1 MGEFRMPSLG
11 ADMETGKLVEWLV
24 VPGQRV
30 RRGDIVAMVE
40 TQKGLFEV
48 EIFAD
53 GVMGELLVQPGQT
66 VPVGTILATM
76 DNGAAGEGDIPVA
89 AAAPQ
94 TGAEQPPPA
103 EVSTAAPAAAESAAK
118 PPAQPA
124 AASRIASSPSARQLA
139 RELGIDLATVTGT
152 GPHGAIGRGD
162 VEAAARAAGRL
173 PAPDETAAPV
183 STPSTPAEPPAEPV
197 AATPAPNAAAAAM
210 RKAIA
215 AAVSRS
221 NREIPHYY
229 LETEIDLSKPLQ
241 WLGEEN
247 RKRSMRERILPVALL
262 VKATALALREVPELN
277 GLWQN
282 DQLEVRQ
289 DIHIG
294 FAVALRQGGLIA
306 PAVHHVDQL
315 GVDEV
320 MQRLADL
327 IERTRG
333 GHLRSSEL
341 TDATVS
347 VTSLGDR
354 GVRTVYGVI
363 YPPQVALVGFG
374 RISERPWAENGL
386 LGVRRCVTAT
396 LAADHRATD
405 GHQGS
410 LFLEA
415 LTRHLHLPEA
425 L

>member
-53 GVMGELLVQPGQT
+53 GVMGELLIQPGQT
-66 VPVGTILATM
+66 VPVGTLLATI
-76 DNGAAGEGDIPVA
+76 DNGTAGTGEQPPAPADAGAGRVAAQPEDA
-89 AAAPQ
+89 ASAAAPT
-94 TGAEQPPPA
+94 TGTSTPA
-103 EVSTAAPAAAESAAK
+103 PVTTPG
-118 PPAQPA
+118 
-124 AASRIASSPSARQLA
+124 RIASSPSARQLA
-139 RELGIDLATVTGT
+139 LELGVDLATVTGT

-162 VEAAARAAGRL
+162 VEAAARDAGAKP
-173 PAPDETAAPV
+173 PAPVEPVSPAQAEPSAEKAADKPAPTAAMK
-183 STPSTPAEPPAEPV
+183 
-197 AATPAPNAAAAAM
+197 AM
-210 RKAIA
+210 RQAIA

-229 LETEIDLSKPLQ
+229 LESEIDLSRPLK
-241 WLGEEN
+241 WLEEEN
-247 RKRSMRERILPVALL
+247 RKRSLRERILPVALL
-262 VKATALALREVPELN
+262 VKAVALALREVPELN
-277 GLWQN
+277 GFWQN
-282 DQLEVRQ
+282 DQLEVRP

-294 FAVALRQGGLIA
+294 FALALRQGGLIS

-315 GVDEV
+315 GVGEV
-320 MQRLADL
+320 MERLVDL
-327 IERTRG
+327 IERTRT
-333 GHLRSSEL
+333 GHLRGSEM

-363 YPPQVALVGFG
+363 YPPQVALIGFG
-374 RISERPWAENGL
+374 RISERPWAEDGM

-405 GHQGS
+405 GHQGA

-415 LTRHLHLPEA
+415 LNRHLNLPET

>member
-66 VPVGTILATM
+66 VPVGTLLATI
-76 DNGAAGEGDIPVA
+76 DNGTDGAGEGA
-89 AAAPQ
+89 TAAP
-94 TGAEQPPPA
+94 TGIQAEQPPPA
-103 EVSTAAPAAAESAAK
+103 AAESAPEPA
-118 PPAQPA
+118 AQPA
-124 AASRIASSPSARQLA
+124 AGHRIASSPSARQLA

-173 PAPDETAAPV
+173 PAPDEPVAPV
-183 STPSTPAEPPAEPV
+183 SAPSPPAEP
-197 AATPAPNAAAAAM
+197 APSAAAAAM

-241 WLGEEN
+241 WLEEEN

-262 VKATALALREVPELN
+262 VKAVALALREVPELN
-277 GLWQN
+277 GFWQN

-315 GVDEV
+315 GVGEV

-341 TDATVS
+341 TDATMS

-405 GHQGS
+405 GHQGA

>member
-66 VPVGTILATM
+66 VPVGTLLATI
-76 DNGAAGEGDIPVA
+76 DNGTAGAGEGA
-89 AAAPQ
+89 TAAP
-94 TGAEQPPPA
+94 TGIQAEQPPPA
-103 EVSTAAPAAAESAAK
+103 AAPVAAESA
-118 PPAQPA
+118 PEPA

-173 PAPDETAAPV
+173 PAPDEPVAPV
-183 STPSTPAEPPAEPV
+183 SAPSPPAEPAPAPASAQPTASA
-197 AATPAPNAAAAAM
+197 AATAM

-241 WLGEEN
+241 WLEEEN

-277 GLWQN
+277 GFWQN

-315 GVDEV
+315 GVGEV

-341 TDATVS
+341 TDATMS

-405 GHQGS
+405 GHQGA

>member
-66 VPVGTILATM
+66 VPVGTVLATI
-76 DNGAAGEGDIPVA
+76 DNGVAGTGEKPPAPTDA
-89 AAAPQ
+89 AAARA
-94 TGAEQPPPA
+94 GAEPK
-103 EVSTAAPAAAESAAK
+103 TAPAPAAT
-118 PPAQPA
+118 PG
-124 AASRIASSPSARQLA
+124 RIACSPSARQLA
-139 RELGIDLATVTGT
+139 LELGVDLATVTGT

-162 VEAAARAAGRL
+162 VEAAARDSGAKPLA
-173 PAPDETAAPV
+173 
-183 STPSTPAEPPAEPV
+183 PAEPV
-197 AATPAPNAAAAAM
+197 SPAPAEPSAEKAADKPAPTAAM
-210 RKAIA
+210 KAMRQAIA

-229 LETEIDLSKPLQ
+229 LESEIDLSRPLK
-241 WLGEEN
+241 WLEEEN
-247 RKRSMRERILPVALL
+247 RKRSLRERILPVALL
-262 VKATALALREVPELN
+262 VKAVALALREVPELN
-277 GLWQN
+277 GFWQN
-282 DQLEVRQ
+282 DQLEVRP

-294 FAVALRQGGLIA
+294 FAVALRQGGLIS

-315 GVDEV
+315 GVGEV
-320 MQRLADL
+320 MERLVDL
-327 IERTRG
+327 IERTRT
-333 GHLRSSEL
+333 GHLRGSEM

-363 YPPQVALVGFG
+363 YPPQVALIGFG
-374 RISERPWAENGL
+374 RISERPWAEDGM

-405 GHQGS
+405 GHQGA

-415 LTRHLHLPEA
+415 LNRHLNLPET

>member
-66 VPVGTILATM
+66 VPVGTVLATI
-76 DNGAAGEGDIPVA
+76 DNGVAGTGEKPPAPTDA
-89 AAAPQ
+89 AAARA
-94 TGAEQPPPA
+94 GAEPK
-103 EVSTAAPAAAESAAK
+103 TAPAPAAT
-118 PPAQPA
+118 PG
-124 AASRIASSPSARQLA
+124 RIACSPSARQLA
-139 RELGIDLATVTGT
+139 LELGVDLATVTGT

-162 VEAAARAAGRL
+162 VEAVARAAGTRPSAPIEPVS
-173 PAPDETAAPV
+173 PAPAAPAAEKAADKPAPTAAMK
-183 STPSTPAEPPAEPV
+183 
-197 AATPAPNAAAAAM
+197 AM
-210 RKAIA
+210 RQAIA

-229 LETEIDLSKPLQ
+229 MESEIDLSRPLK
-241 WLGEEN
+241 WLEEEN
-247 RKRSMRERILPVALL
+247 RKRSLRERILPVALL
-262 VKATALALREVPELN
+262 VKAVALALREVPELN
-277 GLWQN
+277 GFWQN
-282 DQLEVRQ
+282 DQLEVRP

-294 FAVALRQGGLIA
+294 FAVALRQGGLIS

-315 GVDEV
+315 GVGEV
-320 MQRLADL
+320 MERLFDL
-327 IERTRG
+327 IERTRT
-333 GHLRSSEL
+333 GHLRGSEM

-363 YPPQVALVGFG
+363 YPPQVALIGFG
-374 RISERPWAENGL
+374 RISERPWAEDGM

-405 GHQGS
+405 GHQGAI
-410 LFLEA
+410 FLEA
-415 LTRHLHLPEA
+415 LNHHLNLPET

>member
-66 VPVGTILATM
+66 VPVGTLLATI
-76 DNGAAGEGDIPVA
+76 DNGAAGAGEGA
-89 AAAPQ
+89 TAAP
-94 TGAEQPPPA
+94 TGIQAEQPPPA
-103 EVSTAAPAAAESAAK
+103 AAPVAAESA
-118 PPAQPA
+118 PEPA

-139 RELGIDLATVTGT
+139 RELGIDLATVKGT

-162 VEAAARAAGRL
+162 VEAAARTAGRL
-173 PAPDETAAPV
+173 PAPDEPAAPV
-183 STPSTPAEPPAEPV
+183 SAPSPPAAPAPAPAPAQPAPSA
-197 AATPAPNAAAAAM
+197 AATAM

-241 WLGEEN
+241 WLEEEN

-277 GLWQN
+277 GFWQN

-315 GVDEV
+315 GVGEV

-341 TDATVS
+341 TDATMS

-405 GHQGS
+405 GHQGA

>member
-66 VPVGTILATM
+66 VPVGTVLATI
-76 DNGAAGEGDIPVA
+76 DNGSAGTGEKPPAPADMVA
-89 AAAPQ
+89 GRP
-94 TGAEQPPPA
+94 GAEPK
-103 EVSTAAPAAAESAAK
+103 TAPAPAAT
-118 PPAQPA
+118 PG
-124 AASRIASSPSARQLA
+124 RIACSPSARQLA
-139 RELGIDLATVTGT
+139 LELGVDLATVTGT

-162 VEAAARAAGRL
+162 VEAAARAAGTKP
-173 PAPDETAAPV
+173 PA
-183 STPSTPAEPPAEPV
+183 PAEPV
-197 AATPAPNAAAAAM
+197 SPAQAEPSAEKATGKPAPTAAM
-210 RKAIA
+210 KAMRQAIA

-229 LETEIDLSKPLQ
+229 LESEIDLSRPLK
-241 WLGEEN
+241 WLEEEN
-247 RKRSMRERILPVALL
+247 RKRSLRERILPVALL
-262 VKATALALREVPELN
+262 VKAVALALREVPELN
-277 GLWQN
+277 GFWQN
-282 DQLEVRQ
+282 DQLEVRP

-294 FAVALRQGGLIA
+294 FAVALRQGGLIS

-315 GVDEV
+315 GVGEV
-320 MQRLADL
+320 MERLVDL
-327 IERTRG
+327 IERTRT
-333 GHLRSSEL
+333 GHLRGSEM

-363 YPPQVALVGFG
+363 YPPQVALIGFG
-374 RISERPWAENGL
+374 RISERPWAEDGM

-405 GHQGS
+405 GHQGA

-415 LTRHLHLPEA
+415 LNRHLNLPET

>member
-66 VPVGTILATM
+66 VPVGTLLATI
-76 DNGAAGEGDIPVA
+76 DNGTAGAGEGATAVPTG
-89 AAAPQ
+89 
-94 TGAEQPPPA
+94 TGAEQKPPA
-103 EVSTAAPAAAESAAK
+103 AAPAAAPVAAESA
-118 PPAQPA
+118 PEPA
-124 AASRIASSPSARQLA
+124 AGHRIASSPSARQLA
-139 RELGIDLATVTGT
+139 QELGIDLATVTGT

-173 PAPDETAAPV
+173 PAPDEPVAPV
-183 STPSTPAEPPAEPV
+183 SAPSPPAEP
-197 AATPAPNAAAAAM
+197 APSAAAAAM

-241 WLGEEN
+241 WLEEEN

-277 GLWQN
+277 GFWQN

-315 GVDEV
+315 GVGEV

-327 IERTRG
+327 IERTRS

-341 TDATVS
+341 TDATMS

-405 GHQGS
+405 GHQGA

>member
-66 VPVGTILATM
+66 VPVGTVLATI
-76 DNGAAGEGDIPVA
+76 DNGTAG
-89 AAAPQ
+89 
-94 TGAEQPPPA
+94 TGEQPPAPA
-103 EVSTAAPAAAESAAK
+103 DAAAGRAGAEPKTAPAPAAT
-118 PPAQPA
+118 PG
-124 AASRIASSPSARQLA
+124 RIACSPATPGRIACSPSARQLA
-139 RELGIDLATVTGT
+139 LELGVDLATVTGT

-162 VEAAARAAGRL
+162 VEAAARAAGTKPL
-173 PAPDETAAPV
+173 A
-183 STPSTPAEPPAEPV
+183 PAEPV
-197 AATPAPNAAAAAM
+197 SPAQAEPSAEKAADKPAPTAAM
-210 RKAIA
+210 KAMRQAIA

-229 LETEIDLSKPLQ
+229 LESEIDLSRPLK
-241 WLGEEN
+241 WLEEEN
-247 RKRSMRERILPVALL
+247 RKRSLRERILPVALL
-262 VKATALALREVPELN
+262 VKAVALALREVPELN
-277 GLWQN
+277 GFWQN
-282 DQLEVRQ
+282 DQLEVRP

-294 FAVALRQGGLIA
+294 FAVALRQGGLIS

-315 GVDEV
+315 GVGEV
-320 MQRLADL
+320 MERLVDL
-327 IERTRG
+327 IERTRT
-333 GHLRSSEL
+333 GHLRGSEM

-363 YPPQVALVGFG
+363 YPPQVALIGFG
-374 RISERPWAENGL
+374 RISERPWAEDGM

-405 GHQGS
+405 GHQGA

-415 LTRHLHLPEA
+415 LNRHLNLPET

>member
-1 MGEFRMPSLG
+1 PSLG

-40 TQKGLFEV
+40 TQKGLFEA
-48 EIFAD
+48 ESFAD

-66 VPVGTILATM
+66 VPVGTVLATI
-76 DNGAAGEGDIPVA
+76 DNGTAGTGEKPPAPPDA
-89 AAAPQ
+89 AAARA
-94 TGAEQPPPA
+94 GAEP
-103 EVSTAAPAAAESAAK
+103 ETAASVPTTGTSALAPAAT
-118 PPAQPA
+118 PG
-124 AASRIASSPSARQLA
+124 RIACSPSARQLA
-139 RELGIDLATVTGT
+139 LELGVDLATVTGT

-162 VEAAARAAGRL
+162 VEAAARAAGTKP
-173 PAPDETAAPV
+173 PAAAAPV
-183 STPSTPAEPPAEPV
+183 SPAQAEPSAEK
-197 AATPAPNAAAAAM
+197 AADKPAPTAAM
-210 RKAIA
+210 KAMRQAIA

-229 LETEIDLSKPLQ
+229 LESEIDLSRPLK
-241 WLGEEN
+241 WLEEEN
-247 RKRSMRERILPVALL
+247 RKRSLRERILPVALL
-262 VKATALALREVPELN
+262 VKAVALALREVPELN
-277 GLWQN
+277 GFWQD
-282 DQLEVRQ
+282 DQLEVRP

-294 FAVALRQGGLIA
+294 FAVALRQGGLIS

-315 GVDEV
+315 GVGEV
-320 MQRLADL
+320 MERLVDL
-327 IERTRG
+327 IERTRT
-333 GHLRSSEL
+333 GHLRGSEM

-363 YPPQVALVGFG
+363 YPPQVALIGFG
-374 RISERPWAENGL
+374 RISERPWAEDGM

-405 GHQGS
+405 GHQGA

-415 LTRHLHLPEA
+415 LNRHLNLPET

>member
-66 VPVGTILATM
+66 VPVGTLLATI
-76 DNGAAGEGDIPVA
+76 DNGADGAGEGA
-89 AAAPQ
+89 TAAP
-94 TGAEQPPPA
+94 TGIQAEQPPPA
-103 EVSTAAPAAAESAAK
+103 AAPVAAESA
-118 PPAQPA
+118 PEPA

-173 PAPDETAAPV
+173 PAPDEPVAPV
-183 STPSTPAEPPAEPV
+183 SAPSPPAEP
-197 AATPAPNAAAAAM
+197 APSAAAAAM

-241 WLGEEN
+241 WLEEEN

-277 GLWQN
+277 GFWQY

-315 GVDEV
+315 GVGEV

-341 TDATVS
+341 TDATMS

-405 GHQGS
+405 GHQGA

>member
-66 VPVGTILATM
+66 VPVGTVLATI
-76 DNGAAGEGDIPVA
+76 DNGTAGTGEKPPAPTDA
-89 AAAPQ
+89 AAARA
-94 TGAEQPPPA
+94 GAEP
-103 EVSTAAPAAAESAAK
+103 ETAASVPTTGTSALAPAAT
-118 PPAQPA
+118 PG
-124 AASRIASSPSARQLA
+124 RIACSPSARQLA
-139 RELGIDLATVTGT
+139 LELGVDLATVTGT

-162 VEAAARAAGRL
+162 VEAAARAAGTRP
-173 PAPDETAAPV
+173 PAPVESVSPV
-183 STPSTPAEPPAEPV
+183 PAEPPAEK
-197 AATPAPNAAAAAM
+197 AAGKTAPTAAM
-210 RKAIA
+210 KAMRQAIA

-229 LETEIDLSKPLQ
+229 LESEIDLSRPLK
-241 WLGEEN
+241 WLEEEN
-247 RKRSMRERILPVALL
+247 RKRSLRERILPVALL
-262 VKATALALREVPELN
+262 VKAVALALREVPELN
-277 GLWQN
+277 GFWQN
-282 DQLEVRQ
+282 DQLEVRP

-294 FAVALRQGGLIA
+294 FAVALRQGGLIS

-315 GVDEV
+315 GVGEV
-320 MQRLADL
+320 MERLVDL
-327 IERTRG
+327 IERTRT
-333 GHLRSSEL
+333 GHLRGSEM

-363 YPPQVALVGFG
+363 YPPQVALIGFG
-374 RISERPWAENGL
+374 RISERPWAEDGM

-405 GHQGS
+405 GHQGA

-415 LTRHLHLPEA
+415 LNRHLNLPET

>member
-66 VPVGTILATM
+66 VPVGTLLATI
-76 DNGAAGEGDIPVA
+76 DNGTAGAGEGATAVPTG
-89 AAAPQ
+89 
-94 TGAEQPPPA
+94 TGAEQKP
-103 EVSTAAPAAAESAAK
+103 PAAAPVAAESE
-118 PPAQPA
+118 PEPA
-124 AASRIASSPSARQLA
+124 AGHRIASSPSARQLA

-173 PAPDETAAPV
+173 PAPDEPVAPV
-183 STPSTPAEPPAEPV
+183 SAPSPPAEPAPAPAPAQPAPSA
-197 AATPAPNAAAAAM
+197 AATAM

-229 LETEIDLSKPLQ
+229 LETEIDLGKPLQ
-241 WLGEEN
+241 WLKERN
-247 RKRSMRERILPVALL
+247 RKRSMRERILPGAL
-262 VKATALALREVPELN
+262 VGEAAALALREVPELN
-277 GLWQN
+277 GFWQN

-315 GVDEV
+315 GVGEV

-341 TDATVS
+341 TDATMS

-405 GHQGS
+405 GHQGA

>member
-66 VPVGTILATM
+66 VPVGTLLATI
-76 DNGAAGEGDIPVA
+76 DNGTAG
-89 AAAPQ
+89 
-94 TGAEQPPPA
+94 TGE
-103 EVSTAAPAAAESAAK
+103 K
-118 PPAQPA
+118 PPAPTDSAAGRAKAEPETAASALTTGTSAPSPA
-124 AASRIASSPSARQLA
+124 ATPGRIASSPSARQLA
-139 RELGIDLATVTGT
+139 LELGIDLAKVTGT

-162 VEAAARAAGRL
+162 VEAAARAAGTKP
-173 PAPDETAAPV
+173 PAA
-183 STPSTPAEPPAEPV
+183 AEPV
-197 AATPAPNAAAAAM
+197 SPAPTEPSAEKAAGKPAPTAAM
-210 RKAIA
+210 KAMRQAIA

-241 WLGEEN
+241 WLKEEN
-247 RKRSMRERILPVALL
+247 SKRSLRERILPVALL
-262 VKATALALREVPELN
+262 VKAVALALREVPELN
-277 GLWQN
+277 GFWQN
-282 DQLEVRQ
+282 DQLEVRP

-315 GVDEV
+315 GVGEV
-320 MQRLADL
+320 MERLADL

-341 TDATVS
+341 TDATMS

-374 RISERPWAENGL
+374 CIGERPWAEDGM

-405 GHQGS
+405 GHQGA

>member
-11 ADMETGKLVEWLV
+11 ADMEIGKLVEWLV

-48 EIFAD
+48 EIFTD

-76 DNGAAGEGDIPVA
+76 DNGAAGAGEGA
-89 AAAPQ
+89 TAM
-94 TGAEQPPPA
+94 PPPA
-103 EVSTAAPAAAESAAK
+103 AAPAAAEPAAK

-173 PAPDETAAPV
+173 PAPGE
-183 STPSTPAEPPAEPV
+183 PAEPS
-197 AATPAPNAAAAAM
+197 PAPASAKPAPSAAAAAM
-210 RKAIA
+210 RQAIA

-241 WLGEEN
+241 WLKEEN

-277 GLWQN
+277 GFWQN

-315 GVDEV
+315 GVGEV

-405 GHQGS
+405 GHQGA

>member
-66 VPVGTILATM
+66 VPVGTVLATI
-76 DNGAAGEGDIPVA
+76 DNGTAG
-89 AAAPQ
+89 
-94 TGAEQPPPA
+94 TGEQPPAPTDAATGRVGA
-103 EVSTAAPAAAESAAK
+103 EPETAASALTTGTSTPAPAAT
-118 PPAQPA
+118 PG
-124 AASRIASSPSARQLA
+124 RIACSPSARQLA
-139 RELGIDLATVTGT
+139 LELGVDLATVTGT

-162 VEAAARAAGRL
+162 VEAAARDAGAKPPAPVEPVSPAQAEPSAEKAAGK
-173 PAPDETAAPV
+173 PAPTAAMK
-183 STPSTPAEPPAEPV
+183 
-197 AATPAPNAAAAAM
+197 AM
-210 RKAIA
+210 RQAIA

-229 LETEIDLSKPLQ
+229 LESEIDLSRPLK
-241 WLGEEN
+241 WLEEEN
-247 RKRSMRERILPVALL
+247 RKRSLRERILPVALL
-262 VKATALALREVPELN
+262 VKAVALALREVPELN
-277 GLWQN
+277 GFWQN
-282 DQLEVRQ
+282 DQLEVRP

-294 FAVALRQGGLIA
+294 FAVALRQGGLIS

-315 GVDEV
+315 GVGEV
-320 MQRLADL
+320 MERLVDL
-327 IERTRG
+327 IERTRT
-333 GHLRSSEL
+333 GHLRGSEM

-363 YPPQVALVGFG
+363 YPPQVALIGFG
-374 RISERPWAENGL
+374 RISERPWAEDGM

-405 GHQGS
+405 GHQGA

-415 LTRHLHLPEA
+415 LNRHLNLPET

>member
-1 MGEFRMPSLG
+1 M
-11 ADMETGKLVEWLV
+11 
-24 VPGQRV
+24 
-30 RRGDIVAMVE
+30 
-40 TQKGLFEV
+40 
-48 EIFAD
+48 
-53 GVMGELLVQPGQT
+53 
-66 VPVGTILATM
+66 PVGTLLATI
-76 DNGAAGEGDIPVA
+76 DNGTDGAGEGA
-89 AAAPQ
+89 TAAP
-94 TGAEQPPPA
+94 TGIQAEQPPPA
-103 EVSTAAPAAAESAAK
+103 AAPVAAESA
-118 PPAQPA
+118 PEPA

-139 RELGIDLATVTGT
+139 QELGIDLATVTGT

-173 PAPDETAAPV
+173 PAPDEPVAPV
-183 STPSTPAEPPAEPV
+183 SAPSPPAEP
-197 AATPAPNAAAAAM
+197 APSAAAAAM

-241 WLGEEN
+241 WLEEEN

-277 GLWQN
+277 GFWQN

-315 GVDEV
+315 GVGEV

-341 TDATVS
+341 TDATMS

-405 GHQGS
+405 GHQGA

>member
-66 VPVGTILATM
+66 VPVGTLLATI
-76 DNGAAGEGDIPVA
+76 DNGTAG
-89 AAAPQ
+89 
-94 TGAEQPPPA
+94 TGE
-103 EVSTAAPAAAESAAK
+103 K
-118 PPAQPA
+118 PPAPTDAATARADAQPET
-124 AASRIASSPSARQLA
+124 AASVPTTGTSAPAPTATPGRIACSPSARQLA
-139 RELGIDLATVTGT
+139 LELGVDLATVTGT

-162 VEAAARAAGRL
+162 VEAAARAAGTKP
-173 PAPDETAAPV
+173 PAPVEPVSPAQAEPSAEKAADKPAPTAAMK
-183 STPSTPAEPPAEPV
+183 
-197 AATPAPNAAAAAM
+197 AM
-210 RKAIA
+210 RQAIA

-229 LETEIDLSKPLQ
+229 LESEIDLSRPLK
-241 WLGEEN
+241 WLEEEN
-247 RKRSMRERILPVALL
+247 RKRSLRERILPVALL
-262 VKATALALREVPELN
+262 VKAVALALREVPELN
-277 GLWQN
+277 GFWQN
-282 DQLEVRQ
+282 DQLEVRP

-294 FAVALRQGGLIA
+294 FAVALRQGGLIS

-315 GVDEV
+315 GVGEV
-320 MQRLADL
+320 MERLVDL
-327 IERTRG
+327 IERTRT
-333 GHLRSSEL
+333 GHLRGSEM

-363 YPPQVALVGFG
+363 YPPQVALIGFG
-374 RISERPWAENGL
+374 RISERPWAEDGM

-405 GHQGS
+405 GHQGA

-415 LTRHLHLPEA
+415 LNRHLNLPET

>member
-66 VPVGTILATM
+66 VPVGTVLATI
-76 DNGAAGEGDIPVA
+76 DNGTAG
-89 AAAPQ
+89 
-94 TGAEQPPPA
+94 TGE
-103 EVSTAAPAAAESAAK
+103 K
-118 PPAQPA
+118 PPAPTDAATARADAQPET
-124 AASRIASSPSARQLA
+124 AASVPTTGTSAPAPTATPGRIACSPSARQLA
-139 RELGIDLATVTGT
+139 LELGVDLATVTGT

-162 VEAAARAAGRL
+162 VEAAARAAGTRP
-173 PAPDETAAPV
+173 PA
-183 STPSTPAEPPAEPV
+183 PAEPV
-197 AATPAPNAAAAAM
+197 SPAQAEPSAEKAAGKPAPTAAM
-210 RKAIA
+210 KAMRQAIA

-229 LETEIDLSKPLQ
+229 LESEIDLSRPLK
-241 WLGEEN
+241 WLEEEN
-247 RKRSMRERILPVALL
+247 RKRSLRERILPVALL
-262 VKATALALREVPELN
+262 VKAVALALREVPELN
-277 GLWQN
+277 GFWQN
-282 DQLEVRQ
+282 DQLEVRP

-294 FAVALRQGGLIA
+294 FAVALRQGGLIS

-315 GVDEV
+315 GVGEV
-320 MQRLADL
+320 MERLVDL
-327 IERTRG
+327 IERTRT
-333 GHLRSSEL
+333 GHLRGSEM

-363 YPPQVALVGFG
+363 YPPQVALIGFG
-374 RISERPWAENGL
+374 RISERPWAEDGM

-405 GHQGS
+405 GHQGA

-415 LTRHLHLPEA
+415 LNRHLNLPET

>member
-66 VPVGTILATM
+66 VPVGTLLATI
-76 DNGAAGEGDIPVA
+76 DNGTAG
-89 AAAPQ
+89 
-94 TGAEQPPPA
+94 TGEQPP
-103 EVSTAAPAAAESAAK
+103 APADAAAGRVAAQPEDAASAAV
-118 PPAQPA
+118 PTTGTSAPAPTA
-124 AASRIASSPSARQLA
+124 TPGRIACSPSARQLA
-139 RELGIDLATVTGT
+139 LELGVDLATVTGT

-162 VEAAARAAGRL
+162 VEAAARDAGAKP
-173 PAPDETAAPV
+173 PAPVEPV
-183 STPSTPAEPPAEPV
+183 SPAQAEPSAEK
-197 AATPAPNAAAAAM
+197 AADKPAPNAAMKAM
-210 RKAIA
+210 RQAIA

-229 LETEIDLSKPLQ
+229 LESEIDLSRPLK
-241 WLGEEN
+241 WLEEEN
-247 RKRSMRERILPVALL
+247 RKRSLRERILPVALL
-262 VKATALALREVPELN
+262 VKAVALALREVPELN
-277 GLWQN
+277 GFWQN
-282 DQLEVRQ
+282 DQLEVRP

-294 FAVALRQGGLIA
+294 FAVALRQGGLIS

-315 GVDEV
+315 GVGEV
-320 MQRLADL
+320 MERLVDL
-327 IERTRG
+327 IERTRT
-333 GHLRSSEL
+333 GHLRGSEM

-363 YPPQVALVGFG
+363 YPPQVALIGFG
-374 RISERPWAENGL
+374 RISERPWAEDGM

-405 GHQGS
+405 GHQGA

-415 LTRHLHLPEA
+415 LNRHLNLPET

>member
-1 MGEFRMPSLG
+1 
-11 ADMETGKLVEWLV
+11 
-24 VPGQRV
+24 
-30 RRGDIVAMVE
+30 
-40 TQKGLFEV
+40 
-48 EIFAD
+48 
-53 GVMGELLVQPGQT
+53 
-66 VPVGTILATM
+66 
-76 DNGAAGEGDIPVA
+76 
-89 AAAPQ
+89 
-94 TGAEQPPPA
+94 
-103 EVSTAAPAAAESAAK
+103 
-118 PPAQPA
+118 
-124 AASRIASSPSARQLA
+124 
-139 RELGIDLATVTGT
+139 
-152 GPHGAIGRGD
+152 
-162 VEAAARAAGRL
+162 
-173 PAPDETAAPV
+173 
-183 STPSTPAEPPAEPV
+183 
-197 AATPAPNAAAAAM
+197 M

-241 WLGEEN
+241 WLEEEN

-277 GLWQN
+277 GFWQN

-315 GVDEV
+315 GVGEV

-327 IERTRG
+327 IERTRS

-341 TDATVS
+341 TDATMS

-405 GHQGS
+405 GHQGA

>member
-66 VPVGTILATM
+66 VPVGTVLATI
-76 DNGAAGEGDIPVA
+76 DNGVAGTGEKLPAPADA
-89 AAAPQ
+89 AAARA
-94 TGAEQPPPA
+94 GAEPK
-103 EVSTAAPAAAESAAK
+103 TAPAPAAT
-118 PPAQPA
+118 PG
-124 AASRIASSPSARQLA
+124 RIACSPSARQLA
-139 RELGIDLATVTGT
+139 LELGVDLATVTGT

-162 VEAAARAAGRL
+162 VEAAARDSGAKP
-173 PAPDETAAPV
+173 PAPVEPV
-183 STPSTPAEPPAEPV
+183 SPAPAEPSAEK
-197 AATPAPNAAAAAM
+197 AADKPAPTAAM
-210 RKAIA
+210 KAMRQAIA

-229 LETEIDLSKPLQ
+229 LESEIDLSRPLK
-241 WLGEEN
+241 WLEEEN
-247 RKRSMRERILPVALL
+247 RKRSLRERILPVALL
-262 VKATALALREVPELN
+262 VKAVALALREVPELN
-277 GLWQN
+277 GFWQN
-282 DQLEVRQ
+282 DQLEVRP

-294 FAVALRQGGLIA
+294 FAVALRQGGLIS

-315 GVDEV
+315 GVGEV
-320 MQRLADL
+320 MERLVDL
-327 IERTRG
+327 IERTRT
-333 GHLRSSEL
+333 GHLRGSEM

-363 YPPQVALVGFG
+363 YPPQVALIGFG
-374 RISERPWAENGL
+374 RISERPWAEDGM

-405 GHQGS
+405 GHQGA

-415 LTRHLHLPEA
+415 LNRHLNLPET

>member
-11 ADMETGKLVEWLV
+11 ADMEIGKLVEWLV

-48 EIFAD
+48 EIFTD

-76 DNGAAGEGDIPVA
+76 DNGAAGAGEGA
-89 AAAPQ
+89 TAM
-94 TGAEQPPPA
+94 PPPA
-103 EVSTAAPAAAESAAK
+103 AAPAAAEPAAK

-162 VEAAARAAGRL
+162 VAAAARAAGRL
-173 PAPDETAAPV
+173 PAPGE
-183 STPSTPAEPPAEPV
+183 PAEPS
-197 AATPAPNAAAAAM
+197 PAPASAKPAPSAAAAAM
-210 RKAIA
+210 RQAIA

-241 WLGEEN
+241 WLKEEN

-277 GLWQN
+277 GFWQN

-405 GHQGS
+405 GHQGA

>member
-66 VPVGTILATM
+66 VPVGTVLATI
-76 DNGAAGEGDIPVA
+76 DNGVAGTGEKPPAPAETVTGRVDAQPKPAASA
-89 AAAPQ
+89 LT
-94 TGAEQPPPA
+94 TGASAP
-103 EVSTAAPAAAESAAK
+103 APAAT
-118 PPAQPA
+118 PG
-124 AASRIASSPSARQLA
+124 RIACSPSARQLA
-139 RELGIDLATVTGT
+139 LELGVDLATVTGT

-162 VEAAARAAGRL
+162 VEAVARAAGTRPSAPIEPVS
-173 PAPDETAAPV
+173 PAPAAPAAEKAADKPAPTAAMK
-183 STPSTPAEPPAEPV
+183 
-197 AATPAPNAAAAAM
+197 AM
-210 RKAIA
+210 RQAIA

-229 LETEIDLSKPLQ
+229 LESEIDLSRPLK
-241 WLGEEN
+241 WLEEEN
-247 RKRSMRERILPVALL
+247 RKRSLRERILPVALL
-262 VKATALALREVPELN
+262 VKAVALALREVPELN
-277 GLWQN
+277 GFWQN
-282 DQLEVRQ
+282 DQLEVRP

-294 FAVALRQGGLIA
+294 FAVALRQGGLIS

-315 GVDEV
+315 GVGEV
-320 MQRLADL
+320 MERLVDL
-327 IERTRG
+327 IERTRT
-333 GHLRSSEL
+333 GHLRGSEM

-363 YPPQVALVGFG
+363 YPPQVALIGFG
-374 RISERPWAENGL
+374 RISERPWAEDGM

-405 GHQGS
+405 GHQGA

-415 LTRHLHLPEA
+415 LNRHLNLPET

>member
-66 VPVGTILATM
+66 VPVGTLLATI
-76 DNGAAGEGDIPVA
+76 DNGTAGAGEGA
-89 AAAPQ
+89 TAAP
-94 TGAEQPPPA
+94 TGIQAEQPPPA
-103 EVSTAAPAAAESAAK
+103 AAPVAAESA
-118 PPAQPA
+118 PEPA

-173 PAPDETAAPV
+173 PAPDEPVAPV
-183 STPSTPAEPPAEPV
+183 SAPSPPAEP
-197 AATPAPNAAAAAM
+197 APSAAAAAM

-241 WLGEEN
+241 WLEEEN

-277 GLWQN
+277 GFWQN

-315 GVDEV
+315 GVGEV

-341 TDATVS
+341 TDATMS

-405 GHQGS
+405 GHQGA

>member
-66 VPVGTILATM
+66 VPVGTLLATI
-76 DNGAAGEGDIPVA
+76 DNGTAGAGEGATAVPTG
-89 AAAPQ
+89 
-94 TGAEQPPPA
+94 TGAEQKP
-103 EVSTAAPAAAESAAK
+103 PAAAPVAAESE
-118 PPAQPA
+118 PEPA
-124 AASRIASSPSARQLA
+124 AGHRIASSPSARQLA

-173 PAPDETAAPV
+173 PAPDEPVAPV
-183 STPSTPAEPPAEPV
+183 SAPSPPAEP
-197 AATPAPNAAAAAM
+197 APSAAAAAM

-241 WLGEEN
+241 WLEEEN

-277 GLWQN
+277 GFWQN

-315 GVDEV
+315 GVGEV

-327 IERTRG
+327 IERTRS

-341 TDATVS
+341 TDATMS

-405 GHQGS
+405 GHQGA

>member
-66 VPVGTILATM
+66 VPVGTVLATI
-76 DNGAAGEGDIPVA
+76 DNGVAGTGEKLP
-89 AAAPQ
+89 APAETVTGRVDAQ
-94 TGAEQPPPA
+94 PKPPASAPTTGASAP
-103 EVSTAAPAAAESAAK
+103 APAA
-118 PPAQPA
+118 PPG
-124 AASRIASSPSARQLA
+124 RIACSPSARQLA
-139 RELGIDLATVTGT
+139 LELGVDLATVTGT

-162 VEAAARAAGRL
+162 VEAAARAAGTRP
-173 PAPDETAAPV
+173 PAPVESVSPVPAAPAAEKAAGKPAPTAAMK
-183 STPSTPAEPPAEPV
+183 
-197 AATPAPNAAAAAM
+197 AM
-210 RKAIA
+210 RQAIA

-229 LETEIDLSKPLQ
+229 LESEIDLSRPLK
-241 WLGEEN
+241 WLEEEN
-247 RKRSMRERILPVALL
+247 RKRSLRERILPVALL
-262 VKATALALREVPELN
+262 VKAVALALREVPELN
-277 GLWQN
+277 GFWQN
-282 DQLEVRQ
+282 DQLEVRP

-294 FAVALRQGGLIA
+294 FAVALRQGGLIS

-315 GVDEV
+315 GVGEV
-320 MQRLADL
+320 MERLVDL
-327 IERTRG
+327 IERTRT
-333 GHLRSSEL
+333 GHLRGSEM

-363 YPPQVALVGFG
+363 YPPQVALIGFG
-374 RISERPWAENGL
+374 RISERPWAEDGM

-405 GHQGS
+405 GHQGA

-415 LTRHLHLPEA
+415 LNRHLNLPET

>member
-66 VPVGTILATM
+66 VPVGTLLATI
-76 DNGAAGEGDIPVA
+76 DNGTAGAGEGATAVPTG
-89 AAAPQ
+89 
-94 TGAEQPPPA
+94 TGAEQKPPA
-103 EVSTAAPAAAESAAK
+103 AAPAAAESAPEPA
-118 PPAQPA
+118 AQPA

-173 PAPDETAAPV
+173 PAPDEPVAPV
-183 STPSTPAEPPAEPV
+183 SAPSPPAEP
-197 AATPAPNAAAAAM
+197 APSAAAAAM

-241 WLGEEN
+241 WLEEEN

-277 GLWQN
+277 GFWQN

-315 GVDEV
+315 GVGEV

-341 TDATVS
+341 TDATMS

-405 GHQGS
+405 GHQGA

>member
-66 VPVGTILATM
+66 VPVGTVLATI
-76 DNGAAGEGDIPVA
+76 DNGVAG
-89 AAAPQ
+89 
-94 TGAEQPPPA
+94 TGEQPPASADASAGRAGAQPK
-103 EVSTAAPAAAESAAK
+103 TAAAVPTTGASAPAPTAT
-118 PPAQPA
+118 PG
-124 AASRIASSPSARQLA
+124 RIACSPSARQLA
-139 RELGIDLATVTGT
+139 LELGVDLATVTGT
-152 GPHGAIGRGD
+152 GPHGAIGRCD
-162 VEAAARAAGRL
+162 VEAAARDSGAKP
-173 PAPDETAAPV
+173 PAPVEPV
-183 STPSTPAEPPAEPV
+183 SPAPAEPSAEK
-197 AATPAPNAAAAAM
+197 AADKPAPTAAM
-210 RKAIA
+210 KAMRQAIA

-229 LETEIDLSKPLQ
+229 LESEIDLSRPLK
-241 WLGEEN
+241 WLEEEN
-247 RKRSMRERILPVALL
+247 RKRSLRERILPVALL
-262 VKATALALREVPELN
+262 VKAVALALREVPELN
-277 GLWQN
+277 GFWQN
-282 DQLEVRQ
+282 DQLEVRP

-294 FAVALRQGGLIA
+294 FALALRQGGLIS

-315 GVDEV
+315 GVGEV
-320 MQRLADL
+320 MERLVDL
-327 IERTRG
+327 IERTRT
-333 GHLRSSEL
+333 GHLRGSEM

-363 YPPQVALVGFG
+363 YPPQVALIGFG
-374 RISERPWAENGL
+374 RISERPWAEDGM

-405 GHQGS
+405 GHQGA

-415 LTRHLHLPEA
+415 LNRHLNLPET

>member
-11 ADMETGKLVEWLV
+11 ADMEIGKLVEWLV

-48 EIFAD
+48 EIFTD

-76 DNGAAGEGDIPVA
+76 DNGAAGAGEGA
-89 AAAPQ
+89 TAM
-94 TGAEQPPPA
+94 PPPA
-103 EVSTAAPAAAESAAK
+103 AAPAAAEPAAK

-173 PAPDETAAPV
+173 PAPGE
-183 STPSTPAEPPAEPV
+183 PAEPS
-197 AATPAPNAAAAAM
+197 PAPASAKPAPSAAAAAM
-210 RKAIA
+210 RQAIA

-241 WLGEEN
+241 WLKEEN

-277 GLWQN
+277 GFWQN

-405 GHQGS
+405 GHQGA

>member
-66 VPVGTILATM
+66 VPVGTVLATI
-76 DNGAAGEGDIPVA
+76 DNGTAGTGEQPPAPTDA
-89 AAAPQ
+89 AAARA
-94 TGAEQPPPA
+94 GAEPK
-103 EVSTAAPAAAESAAK
+103 TAPAPAAT
-118 PPAQPA
+118 PG
-124 AASRIASSPSARQLA
+124 RIACSPSARQLA
-139 RELGIDLATVTGT
+139 LELGVDLATVTGT

-162 VEAAARAAGRL
+162 VEAAARAAGTKP
-173 PAPDETAAPV
+173 PA
-183 STPSTPAEPPAEPV
+183 PAEPV
-197 AATPAPNAAAAAM
+197 SPAQAEPSAEKAAGKPAPTAAM
-210 RKAIA
+210 KAMRQAIA

-229 LETEIDLSKPLQ
+229 LESEIDLSRPLK
-241 WLGEEN
+241 WLEEEN
-247 RKRSMRERILPVALL
+247 RKRSLRERILPVALL
-262 VKATALALREVPELN
+262 VKAVALALREVPELN
-277 GLWQN
+277 GFWQN
-282 DQLEVRQ
+282 DQLEVRP

-294 FAVALRQGGLIA
+294 FAVALRQGGLIS

-315 GVDEV
+315 GVGEV
-320 MQRLADL
+320 MERLVDL
-327 IERTRG
+327 IERTRT
-333 GHLRSSEL
+333 GHLRGSEM

-363 YPPQVALVGFG
+363 YPPQVALIGFG
-374 RISERPWAENGL
+374 RISARPWAEDGM

-405 GHQGS
+405 GHQGA

-415 LTRHLHLPEA
+415 LNRHLNLPET